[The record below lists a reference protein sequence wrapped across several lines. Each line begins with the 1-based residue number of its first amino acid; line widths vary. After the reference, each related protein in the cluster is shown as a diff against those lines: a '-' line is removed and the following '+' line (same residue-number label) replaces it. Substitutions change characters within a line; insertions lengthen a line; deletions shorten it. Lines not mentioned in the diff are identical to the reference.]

1 MSLPREVI
9 GEAHKIVAN
18 PANYTAEQRRL
29 AWLVVYQHRTGTPVR
44 QSTLPKATQVEEQN
58 K

>member
-18 PANYTAEQRRL
+18 PENYTAEQRRV
-29 AWLVVYQHRTGTPVR
+29 AWLLVYQHRTGTPVR
-44 QSTLPKATQVEEQN
+44 QSTLPKAAQIKEEGN
-58 K
+58 

>member
-1 MSLPREVI
+1 MSITKEVI

-18 PANYTAEQRRL
+18 PENYTAEQRRL

-44 QSTLPKATQVEEQN
+44 QSTLPKAAQIEDQN
-58 K
+58 

>member
-1 MSLPREVI
+1 MSITKEVI
-9 GEAHKIVAN
+9 WEAQKIVAN

-44 QSTLPKATQVEEQN
+44 QSTLPKAAQIEDQN
-58 K
+58 

>member
-1 MSLPREVI
+1 MSITKEVI
-9 GEAHKIVAN
+9 WEAQKIVAN

-44 QSTLPKATQVEEQN
+44 QSTLPKAAQIEDQ